1 MEKTTNAL
9 TNILKKTKP
18 DSIGEYVK
26 ANAED
31 VFTQENPFSTYMREC
46 VREKGLRFQEI
57 FLRADLSE
65 GYGYKLISGEKHTR
79 QRDTIL
85 KLCLGAGFSLQET
98 QRALKIY
105 GMSPLYARF
114 PRDAV
119 FFLLSVPKFMKFPRL
134 TVSLPGTDSL
144 SCAVPKK
151 CRMTEAE
158 STICPLQKV
167 DTAVMYEQV
176 NRIENLQAEIF
187 TLHIDKIKK
196 EYTR

>member
-1 MEKTTNAL
+1 MKMEKTTNTL

-46 VREKGLRFQEI
+46 VREKDLRFQEI

-119 FFLLSVPKFMKFPRL
+119 FISAISARIYEIPEINSLLARN
-134 TVSLPGTDSL
+134 GQ
-144 SCAVPKK
+144 
-151 CRMTEAE
+151 
-158 STICPLQKV
+158 PLLRGS
-167 DTAVMYEQV
+167 E
-176 NRIENLQAEIF
+176 EIQN
-187 TLHIDKIKK
+187 D
-196 EYTR
+196 

>member
-1 MEKTTNAL
+1 MEKTTNTL

-85 KLCLGAGFSLQET
+85 
-98 QRALKIY
+98 
-105 GMSPLYARF
+105 
-114 PRDAV
+114 
-119 FFLLSVPKFMKFPRL
+119 
-134 TVSLPGTDSL
+134 
-144 SCAVPKK
+144 
-151 CRMTEAE
+151 
-158 STICPLQKV
+158 
-167 DTAVMYEQV
+167 
-176 NRIENLQAEIF
+176 
-187 TLHIDKIKK
+187 
-196 EYTR
+196 

>member
-1 MEKTTNAL
+1 MKKTTNTL

-18 DSIGEYVK
+18 EHLDTYFK
-26 ANAED
+26 NNAEEVLEQD
-31 VFTQENPFSTYMREC
+31 NPFAAYMRST
-46 VREKGLRFQEI
+46 VREKGLRFQEV
-57 FLRADLSE
+57 FLRADVSE

-119 FFLLSVPKFMKFPRL
+119 FISAISAKIYEISEINSLLARN
-134 TVSLPGTDSL
+134 GQ
-144 SCAVPKK
+144 
-151 CRMTEAE
+151 
-158 STICPLQKV
+158 PLLRGSEEMQN
-167 DTAVMYEQV
+167 D
-176 NRIENLQAEIF
+176 
-187 TLHIDKIKK
+187 
-196 EYTR
+196 